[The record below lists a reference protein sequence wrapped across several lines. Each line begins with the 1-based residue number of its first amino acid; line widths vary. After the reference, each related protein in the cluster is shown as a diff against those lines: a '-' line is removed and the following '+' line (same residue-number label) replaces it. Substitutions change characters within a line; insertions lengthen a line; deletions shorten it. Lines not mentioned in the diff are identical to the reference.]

1 MYHNQRSLTEQT
13 GTRDGSSEEWQK
25 ATWRRNTGKMFM
37 GDLGIQSSQ
46 VMNYISD
53 LKAPAALPRIFNSL
67 TLVLHVYDF
76 FFIKMTLT
84 NKF

>member
-1 MYHNQRSLTEQT
+1 MYHSQKSLNENRDQRWFFRRLAEDNV
-13 GTRDGSSEEWQK
+13 REEY
-25 ATWRRNTGKMFM
+25 RKMFM
-37 GDLGIQSSQ
+37 GDSRIQSSQ

-53 LKAPAALPRIFNSL
+53 LKAPAALPRIFNGL